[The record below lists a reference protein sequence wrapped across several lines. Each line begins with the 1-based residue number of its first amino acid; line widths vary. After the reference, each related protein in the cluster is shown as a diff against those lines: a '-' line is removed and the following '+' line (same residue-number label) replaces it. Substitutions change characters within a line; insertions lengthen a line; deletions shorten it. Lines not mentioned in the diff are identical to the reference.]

1 MQIYTSCL
9 LVRLLLSACTFD
21 FQFCSILCSRLQSA
35 SFSCPGRCQTSLNV
49 HELAP
54 LSRRVSTS
62 ANGCANAR
70 ACSCLAW
77 FLLHNLKT
85 TVAAQINLETCMHKE
100 LLHGFRRSQSEVPS
114 IMSQISVRNA
124 DHIFTM
130 PCSFI
135 VFGRFWPGGQLLI
148 LSMSHITR
156 TDSKSRPRP
165 PKGILPG
172 MQQKESQSSK
182 QLCNYESQ

>member
-1 MQIYTSCL
+1 MSCAKKPRLNRPQCPVSSALTIFIYIYMQIYTSCL

-21 FQFCSILCSRLQSA
+21 FQFCNILCSRLQSA

-85 TVAAQINLETCMHKE
+85 TVAAQKNLETCMHNTI
-100 LLHGFRRSQSEVPS
+100 RIAARIPS
-114 IMSQISVRNA
+114 FSVRSPKYNEPNIGTQRGSYFHNA
-124 DHIFTM
+124 MFF
-130 PCSFI
+130 CCL
-135 VFGRFWPGGQLLI
+135 W
-148 LSMSHITR
+148 
-156 TDSKSRPRP
+156 
-165 PKGILPG
+165 
-172 MQQKESQSSK
+172 
-182 QLCNYESQ
+182 

>member
-1 MQIYTSCL
+1 
-9 LVRLLLSACTFD
+9 
-21 FQFCSILCSRLQSA
+21 
-35 SFSCPGRCQTSLNV
+35 
-49 HELAP
+49 
-54 LSRRVSTS
+54 
-62 ANGCANAR
+62 
-70 ACSCLAW
+70 
-77 FLLHNLKT
+77 
-85 TVAAQINLETCMHKE
+85 
-100 LLHGFRRSQSEVPS
+100 
-114 IMSQISVRNA
+114 MSQISVRNA

-130 PCSFI
+130 PCSFV

-182 QLCNYESQ
+182 QLCNYESQWFIFCSNMIHTYVIIRTYTCYHMSIYMFLDVFWNSLMLLDAFCISIISRWAKDTFSLTAILDLYALATSTMHRVIECLESACHVHTYMICINALYSVRV

>member
-1 MQIYTSCL
+1 MQKNIAKSIHKSHVMCQKTSAKSAAMSRVICANYIYIYIYMQIYTSCL

-124 DHIFTM
+124 DHIFTNAM
-130 PCSFI
+130 FFYCL
-135 VFGRFWPGGQLLI
+135 W
-148 LSMSHITR
+148 
-156 TDSKSRPRP
+156 
-165 PKGILPG
+165 
-172 MQQKESQSSK
+172 
-182 QLCNYESQ
+182 